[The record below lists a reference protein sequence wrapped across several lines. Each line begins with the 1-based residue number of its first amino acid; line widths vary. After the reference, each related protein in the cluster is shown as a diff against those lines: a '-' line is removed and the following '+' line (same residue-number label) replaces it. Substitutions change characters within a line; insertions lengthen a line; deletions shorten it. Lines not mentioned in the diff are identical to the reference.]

1 MKKIAFALLAAALAA
16 FAANAEIKIPKSAEE
31 DSGKTMSQKYW
42 DLWNPEVQKKIDADI
57 EANRKADASFKVGE
71 IEKGSK
77 VRVEQISHEFFFGA
91 HIFNFD
97 QLGDRALNAK
107 YRSLFGTL
115 FNSATVAFY
124 WDKFEMQDGRPRY
137 CGEYWDSQ
145 EFWEKCENPKGQIH
159 WRRPPTDPVIDFL
172 KARGVRVHGHTLV

>member
-1 MKKIAFALLAAALAA
+1 MKKTAFALLAAALAA

-97 QLGDRALNAK
+97 QLGDRRSTPNTGRSSARSSTPPPSRFTGTNLKCRTDAPATAASIGTRRNFGKSAK
-107 YRSLFGTL
+107 I
-115 FNSATVAFY
+115 
-124 WDKFEMQDGRPRY
+124 PR
-137 CGEYWDSQ
+137 GKSIGGDLR
-145 EFWEKCENPKGQIH
+145 QI
-159 WRRPPTDPVIDFL
+159 P
-172 KARGVRVHGHTLV
+172 

>member
-1 MKKIAFALLAAALAA
+1 MKKIAFALLAAHLAA
-16 FAANAEIKIPKSAEE
+16 LAANAEIKIPKSAEE
-31 DSGKTMSQKYW
+31 DSGKVMSQKYW

-137 CGEYWDSQ
+137 RGEYWDSQ
-145 EFWEKCENPKGQIH
+145 EFW
-159 WRRPPTDPVIDFL
+159 
-172 KARGVRVHGHTLV
+172 